1 MLLTNL
7 NLSFIIY
14 NRRYATIVAY
24 YKGVDSMPPIP
35 KYTKEEITLIA
46 FNMVKEKGYDMLTAR
61 DLAKK
66 LGTSTRPIFTAF
78 ENMDALKK
86 EIIYK
91 SAELFKK
98 YKKDE
103 IEKKEHPE
111 YKATGMAYIRF
122 AKEEKNLFKL
132 LFMRDRTNEKDIN
145 ELSISDEVG
154 MITQNLAISNEEAIN
169 FHIKMWVMM
178 HGFATMLATGYLDLD
193 FETIS
198 KITTSVYNAIKDGA
212 TKWKILLK

>member
-1 MLLTNL
+1 
-7 NLSFIIY
+7 
-14 NRRYATIVAY
+14 
-24 YKGVDSMPPIP
+24 MPPIP

-46 FNMVKEKGYDMLTAR
+46 FEMVKEQGYDMLTAR

-78 ENMDALKK
+78 ENMDELKK

-91 SAELFKK
+91 AAELFVK

-103 IEKKEHPE
+103 IEKNEYPE

-132 LFMRDRTNEKDIN
+132 LFMRDRTKEKDID
-145 ELSISDEVG
+145 EIPISEEID
-154 MITQNLAISNEEAIN
+154 MIKQNLSLSNEEATN
-169 FHIKMWVMM
+169 LHIKMWVMM
-178 HGFATMLATGYLDLD
+178 HGFATMVATGFLDLD

-212 TKWKILLK
+212 TK

>member
-1 MLLTNL
+1 
-7 NLSFIIY
+7 
-14 NRRYATIVAY
+14 
-24 YKGVDSMPPIP
+24 MPPIP

-98 YKKDE
+98 YKKHSQSNPQQTIITKRGNKHHDF
-103 IEKKEHPE
+103 IQNRIMQLLQKVQK
-111 YKATGMAYIRF
+111 G
-122 AKEEKNLFKL
+122 KL
-132 LFMRDRTNEKDIN
+132 PVHMPPHFI
-145 ELSISDEVG
+145 
-154 MITQNLAISNEEAIN
+154 QNL
-169 FHIKMWVMM
+169 
-178 HGFATMLATGYLDLD
+178 
-193 FETIS
+193 
-198 KITTSVYNAIKDGA
+198 
-212 TKWKILLK
+212 LLCLL